1 MVYRISVDSILF
13 LQVIVHFD
21 SYTHYTLL
29 HTGTLHLRSVG
40 NPCRVSPGS
49 DRIDARWLI
58 HPEQSPVSAAASVQ
72 CCPCSPVALIRLWP
86 FGVYNPIDM
95 DL

>member
-21 SYTHYTLL
+21 SYTHYILL

-40 NPCRVSPGS
+40 NPCRVSL
-49 DRIDARWLI
+49 DQI
-58 HPEQSPVSAAASVQ
+58 V
-72 CCPCSPVALIRLWP
+72 
-86 FGVYNPIDM
+86 
-95 DL
+95 